1 MRLLR
6 PSSDEHGIAMI
17 TAILVSGVVLT
28 LSITA
33 TSLAI
38 HNTNASGLDRKRVQ
52 VIATAEAGVD
62 AAFSVL
68 QTTPTA
74 ALPCQIQATLQGAFA
89 QAIFSDQSPST
100 NNNLTVNGQN
110 GDDATV
116 YTNGSW
122 TCANSMIVHGS
133 MVAQGS
139 VSMSNS
145 CQVTRDVWAKQ
156 AVTMQNNT
164 LVGHNVSSSRSS
176 ITLLNSAHILNNA
189 TAGTTITSNG
199 RIDGTST
206 QNASPNDPPPQSLPA
221 V

>member
-6 PSSDEHGIAMI
+6 PSRDEHGIAMI

-74 ALPCQIQATLQGAFA
+74 ALPCQIQATLQGAPA
-89 QAIFSDQSPST
+89 QQYTANITYYDLAGSPSACT
-100 NNNLTVNGQN
+100 GP
-110 GDDATV
+110 
-116 YTNGSW
+116 S
-122 TCANSMIVHGS
+122 
-133 MVAQGS
+133 QG
-139 VSMSNS
+139 
-145 CQVTRDVWAKQ
+145 
-156 AVTMQNNT
+156 
-164 LVGHNVSSSRSS
+164 
-176 ITLLNSAHILNNA
+176 
-189 TAGTTITSNG
+189 
-199 RIDGTST
+199 
-206 QNASPNDPPPQSLPA
+206 
-221 V
+221 